1 VPYEDIRPKDGRML
15 SLYIVVDNYT
25 DGESVESYQSSP
37 VCPDG
42 RLLLCEFYSFLNKV
56 QCDMSFSVC

>member
-1 VPYEDIRPKDGRML
+1 MIFDDLKVIEIILKIINIELSYCWTISIIEVL

-42 RLLLCEFYSFLNKV
+42 RL
-56 QCDMSFSVC
+56 